1 MTRSTMPAWR
11 LNLPTWLGLLALGMA
26 FWLIINHAGLL
37 LEVLWV
43 LFGALLLNLAIRPL
57 AERLAR
63 WRIPRTVTV
72 LGVYAV
78 LAAVLTLVGN
88 LLAPILSS
96 EVAHLRSGGPD
107 LLQAVATRLAAIP
120 LLGRLMPSADTLAQS
135 LSQRLD
141 VMVSAALGTAASIG
155 GLALDMLLVLVLAY
169 FFVTD
174 RTLGQRL
181 LRDWSPSRYRPQ
193 VDAIIASASQRLTR
207 WLWAQVA
214 IASYFALVFS
224 VGLTL
229 LGVPFAFSIGLVG
242 GILEI
247 IPYLGGAV
255 AVSLAAVSALTVK
268 PLLALWVILFYVVV
282 VEIESHLVAPTF
294 YGRVI
299 GLHPVVVLLALVV
312 GAKAQG
318 VLGVF
323 FAVPVVVVLG
333 VIIQEARK
341 ALVPAVEGVTTDE
354 AVEKGP

>member
-1 MTRSTMPAWR
+1 MRRSDTPSWR
-11 LNLPTWLGLLALGMA
+11 QNLPMWLGLLALGLA
-26 FWLIINHAGLL
+26 FWLIINYAGLL

-57 AERLAR
+57 AERLAH
-63 WRIPRTVTV
+63 WRVPRGLTV
-72 LGVYAV
+72 LGVYAI
-78 LAAVLTLVGN
+78 LAAVLTLVGS
-88 LLAPILSS
+88 LLAPILST
-96 EVAHLRSGGPD
+96 ELAHLRSGGPD
-107 LLQAVATRLAAIP
+107 LLQAAATRLAAIP
-120 LLGRLMPSADTLAQS
+120 LLDRLIPSADTLAQS

-141 VMVSAALGTAASIG
+141 VMVSAAVGTAASIG
-155 GLALDMLLVLVLAY
+155 SLALDVLLVLVLAY

-174 RTLGQRL
+174 PTLGQRL
-181 LRDWSPSRYRPQ
+181 LRDWSPRRYRPE
-193 VDAIIASASQRLTR
+193 VDAVVASASQRLTR

-214 IASYFALVFS
+214 IASYLALVFS

-268 PLLALWVILFYVVV
+268 PLLALWVILFYIVV
-282 VEIESHLVAPTF
+282 VEVESHLVAPTF

-318 VLGVF
+318 VLGVL

-333 VIIQEARK
+333 VIVQEARK
-341 ALVPAVEGVTTDE
+341 ALASAVEEGAVDE
-354 AVEKGP
+354 TVDQDP

>member
-1 MTRSTMPAWR
+1 MMRSDAPPWR
-11 LNLPTWLGLLALGMA
+11 LNLPTWLGLLALGLA
-26 FWLIINHAGLL
+26 FWLIVNHAGLL

-43 LFGALLLNLAIRPL
+43 LFGALLLSLAIRPL

-63 WRIPRTVTV
+63 WRTPRGVTV

-78 LAAVLTLVGN
+78 LAAVLMLVGN
-88 LLAPILSS
+88 LLAPILST

-107 LLQAVATRLAAIP
+107 LLQAAATRLAAIP

-141 VMVSAALGTAASIG
+141 VVVSTALGTAASIG
-155 GLALDMLLVLVLAY
+155 GLALDVLLVLVLAY

-174 RTLGQRL
+174 RSLGQRL
-181 LRDWSPSRYRPQ
+181 LRGWSPRRYRPQ
-193 VDAIIASASQRLTR
+193 VEAVVAGVSQRLTR

-214 IASYFALVFS
+214 IALYFALVFS

-255 AVSLAAVSALTVK
+255 AVSLAALSALTVK
-268 PLLALWVILFYVVV
+268 PLLALWVILFYAIV
-282 VEIESHLVAPTF
+282 VEVESHLVAPTF
-294 YGRVI
+294 YGRVM

-333 VIIQEARK
+333 AVIQEVRK
-341 ALVPAVEGVTTDE
+341 ALAPASEVFTTDQ
-354 AVEKGP
+354 AVEKDP

>member
-1 MTRSTMPAWR
+1 MTQTTAPSWR
-11 LNLPTWLGLLALGMA
+11 PNLPTWLGLLTLGLAL
-26 FWLIINHAGLL
+26 WLIINHVGLL

-63 WRIPRTVTV
+63 WRVPRGLTV
-72 LGVYAV
+72 LGVYAI
-78 LAAVLTLVGN
+78 LAAVLTLVGS
-88 LLAPILSS
+88 LLAPILST
-96 EVAHLRSGGPD
+96 EVAHLRSDASD
-107 LLQAVATRLAAIP
+107 LLQAAATRLAAIP
-120 LLGRLMPSADTLAQS
+120 LLGHLLPSTDTLAQS

-155 GLALDMLLVLVLAY
+155 SLALDVLLVLVLAY
-169 FFVTD
+169 FFVID

-181 LRDWSPSRYRPQ
+181 LRDWSPMRHRSQ
-193 VDAIIASASQRLTR
+193 VDVIVASASQRLTR

-214 IASYFALVFS
+214 VASYFALVFG

-247 IPYLGGAV
+247 IPYLGGTV
-255 AVSLAAVSALTVK
+255 AVSLAVVSALTIK

-282 VEIESHLVAPTF
+282 VEVESHLVAPTF

-318 VLGVF
+318 VIGVL
-323 FAVPVVVVLG
+323 FAVPVVVVLS

-341 ALVPAVEGVTTDE
+341 ALAPQTEGIAADE